1 MLAFE
6 YISNENALALLVA
19 QYEQAPLL
27 VLDTEFVRTRTYY
40 AKLGLI
46 QAYDGKTL
54 ALIDPVAIKD
64 LSPFW
69 ALLTNKNIIKLLH
82 SCSEDLEVFAHYG
95 ECQPTPLFDSQIA
108 ASLAGMGHGLGYAKL
123 VEQCLSIELDKGES
137 RTDWMKRPLTD
148 AQLQYAAN
156 DVSYLYQ
163 LYPQILQKL
172 TEQNRLDLAEPELAQ
187 IAVIEKFLPA
197 QLSEAEVEAVIA
209 KIIAETGASGIA
221 SMGKVMG
228 LASAQIGGQAEGK
241 VISGIVKKLLV

>member
-6 YISNENALALLVA
+6 YISNENALASLVA

-82 SCSEDLEVFAHYG
+82 SCSEHLEVFAPG
-95 ECQPTPLFDSQIA
+95 LRSGFDLEWSPT
-108 ASLAGMGHGLGYAKL
+108 
-123 VEQCLSIELDKGES
+123 
-137 RTDWMKRPLTD
+137 R
-148 AQLQYAAN
+148 
-156 DVSYLYQ
+156 
-163 LYPQILQKL
+163 
-172 TEQNRLDLAEPELAQ
+172 
-187 IAVIEKFLPA
+187 FLRRRIYTPP
-197 QLSEAEVEAVIA
+197 
-209 KIIAETGASGIA
+209 
-221 SMGKVMG
+221 
-228 LASAQIGGQAEGK
+228 
-241 VISGIVKKLLV
+241 